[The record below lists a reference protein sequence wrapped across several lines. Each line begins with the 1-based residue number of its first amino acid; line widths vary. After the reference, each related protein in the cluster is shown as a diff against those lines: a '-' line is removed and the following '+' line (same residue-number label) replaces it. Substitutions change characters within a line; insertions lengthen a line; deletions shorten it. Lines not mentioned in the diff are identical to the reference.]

1 MSDTPTAPAPRAS
14 VSRQLQA
21 AVVRLSEFVLALTG
35 LTYLLLSGETTA
47 SEVRYLAL
55 FDGVAVAYLVVG
67 FIVVRRHRRRQA
79 DSVTLLS
86 PRPWLN
92 RLRRRSSFA
101 LTIIASLT
109 GFFAATDVLVYPVGH
124 EHESSIKALGVI
136 AVVCAFTLLHVG
148 YAKFYRN
155 LDAGPD
161 GPGLKFPRES
171 QPVFVDYLYFSI
183 TLGVSFAVSDVEII
197 RRETRWHVLVH
208 EIVSF
213 FYNTGVLA
221 IAVGVVTGR

>member
-1 MSDTPTAPAPRAS
+1 M
-14 VSRQLQA
+14 
-21 AVVRLSEFVLALTG
+21 VRLSEFVLALVG
-35 LTYLLLSGETTA
+35 LAYLLLSEETTN

-55 FDGVAVAYLVVG
+55 FDGIAVAYLVIG
-67 FIVVRRHRRRQA
+67 FFVVRRHRRHRPEP
-79 DSVTLLS
+79 VLLLS

-124 EHESSIKALGVI
+124 EHESAVKALGVI
-136 AVVCAFTLLHVG
+136 AVICAFTLLHVG

-161 GPGLKFPRES
+161 GPGLKFPHEPH
-171 QPVFVDYLYFSI
+171 PVFIDYLYFSI

-221 IAVGVVTGR
+221 IAVGVATGR